1 MYELTY
7 ILGATAP
14 LSTIF
19 DIRKPQQILCGFL
32 SGRLL
37 FTNIVTNVSQF
48 RNSDYR
54 IFNPLIF
61 FSFFSNEIADNLMAL
76 L

>member
-1 MYELTY
+1 MYELTD
-7 ILGATAP
+7 ILGTTAP

-32 SGRLL
+32 SGHLF
-37 FTNIVTNVSQF
+37 FTNIVTNISQF
-48 RNSDYR
+48 RNRDYR

-61 FSFFSNEIADNLMAL
+61 VPFISNETADNLMAL